1 MTIEL
6 IENIERLHTT
16 ELGVV
21 RIKRN
26 LGLEVADVVA
36 WCCVEIENPNS
47 SIIRRGKNW
56 YITTNESVITVNA
69 HSYTII
75 TAHKIRLISYKKNIP
90 LNFE

>member
-6 IENIERLHTT
+6 IENIIRLHTT
-16 ELGVV
+16 ELGVM

-26 LGLEVADVVA
+26 LRLEVADVVA
-36 WCCVEIENPNS
+36 WCRVEIEDPDS

-56 YITTNESVITVNA
+56 YITTNECVITVNA

-75 TAHKIRLISYKKNIP
+75 TAHKIKMILLK
-90 LNFE
+90 